1 MEGNMDARQNDN
13 IIDGEYVELKPD
25 QKSEFDMEVD
35 RLLNSGKSINMR
47 VVAELFNMNLSSM
60 KNMIYQLENKKVLST
75 FNTTVGA
82 PRNFNKDDIYL
93 FKRII
98 DCMREENKQIP
109 DAIRTV
115 LAQKRGALVEYE
127 DYNAIED
134 LKQFLESQNKKQLDI
149 IKRLIETSV
158 KAIPEKIENFE
169 KENEELKTQ
178 NKELSEKLADK
189 EQAYNEMQTEQ
200 LKKILELQTELART
214 KEELSAEKNKGF
226 FKKLFS

>member
-82 PRNFNKDDIYL
+82 PRNFNKDEIYL

-98 DCMREENKQIP
+98 DCMREENKHIP

-115 LAQKRGALVEYE
+115 PAQKRGALVEYE

-200 LKKILELQTELART
+200 LKKILELQTELAHT